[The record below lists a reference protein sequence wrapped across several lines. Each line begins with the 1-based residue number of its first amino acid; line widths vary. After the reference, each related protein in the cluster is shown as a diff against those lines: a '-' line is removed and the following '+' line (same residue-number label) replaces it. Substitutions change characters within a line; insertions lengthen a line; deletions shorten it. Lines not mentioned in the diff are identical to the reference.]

1 MLTPEEMEQIPD
13 MELPEVP
20 KELLHNFLT
29 QSRAIR
35 KEGVLGWEVKQQRNG
50 TSRTCFLPL
59 LKSRQIGSVT
69 FWYQVNPTIGTYEM
83 RTEPEELTME
93 TEPIGS
99 YGLAWMHWMEENY
112 PEKVEEMRF
121 YHRFLTVARS
131 VDKRAWEY
139 RNRLDSQYLSGTL
152 IRMASR
158 NYALSSAAQT
168 ENPSAAQTDGAG
180 KQKYASIPLPKI
192 KKRRN
197 CPRT

>member
-1 MLTPEEMEQIPD
+1 MRYEEFQMLTPEEMEQIPD

-50 TSRTCFLPL
+50 TSWTCFLPL

-139 RNRLDSQYLSGTL
+139 RNRLDSQYQS
-152 IRMASR
+152 
-158 NYALSSAAQT
+158 
-168 ENPSAAQTDGAG
+168 ENPRPHGFEKIQEWEQMRTFYTDSATMRDIIHQAVTT
-180 KQKYASIPLPKI
+180 P
-192 KKRRN
+192 
-197 CPRT
+197 

>member
-20 KELLHNFLT
+20 KELLRNFLT

-93 TEPIGS
+93 TEPILLHAPGK
-99 YGLAWMHWMEENY
+99 A
-112 PEKVEEMRF
+112 
-121 YHRFLTVARS
+121 S
-131 VDKRAWEY
+131 VC
-139 RNRLDSQYLSGTL
+139 
-152 IRMASR
+152 ASK
-158 NYALSSAAQT
+158 ASCAANSVPGNG
-168 ENPSAAQTDGAG
+168 E
-180 KQKYASIPLPKI
+180 
-192 KKRRN
+192 RV
-197 CPRT
+197 

>member
-1 MLTPEEMEQIPD
+1 
-13 MELPEVP
+13 
-20 KELLHNFLT
+20 
-29 QSRAIR
+29 
-35 KEGVLGWEVKQQRNG
+35 
-50 TSRTCFLPL
+50 
-59 LKSRQIGSVT
+59 
-69 FWYQVNPTIGTYEM
+69 M

-99 YGLAWMHWMEENY
+99 YGLAWMHWMEENH

-131 VDKRAWEY
+131 VDTRAWEY